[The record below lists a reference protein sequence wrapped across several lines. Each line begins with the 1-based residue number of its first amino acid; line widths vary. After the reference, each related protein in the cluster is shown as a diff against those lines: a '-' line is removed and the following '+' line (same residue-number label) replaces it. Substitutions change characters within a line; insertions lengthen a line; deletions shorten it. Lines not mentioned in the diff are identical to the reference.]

1 MTDSAPDKKHESGKN
16 AEEFI
21 IVRTVSA
28 ALETEGVVKLAG
40 GITNALSSYILGKEL
55 LSKGVKLSEGKDGKY
70 IVDVFVI
77 VGYGT
82 NIPVTAW
89 DLQTNIRKNIEKD
102 SDIRIEKVN
111 VHVQGVY
118 IPEQED

>member
-1 MTDSAPDKKHESGKN
+1 MDNPAEIRHEKN
-16 AEEFI
+16 RNTEEFI
-21 IVRTVSA
+21 IRRTVSA
-28 ALETEGVVKLAG
+28 ALATEGVVKLAG
-40 GITNALSSYILGKEL
+40 GLTNAISKNILGKEL
-55 LSKGVKLSEGKDGKY
+55 LSKGVKISDGKDGKY
-70 IVDVFVI
+70 IVDIFVI

-89 DLQTNIRKNIEKD
+89 DLQTNIRKNTEKD

>member
-1 MTDSAPDKKHESGKN
+1 MMDTPADIKYETSKN
-16 AEEFI
+16 TEEFI

-28 ALETEGVVKLAG
+28 ALKTDGVVRLAG
-40 GITNALSSYILGKEL
+40 GITNALSSYILRKEL
-55 LSKGVKLSEGKDGKY
+55 ISKGVKLSDGKNGKY
-70 IVDVFVI
+70 IIDVFVI

-82 NIPVTAW
+82 NIPATAW
-89 DLQTNIRKNIEKD
+89 DLQTNIRKNVERD
-102 SDIRIEKVN
+102 SDIKIEKVN